1 MTTKAFW
8 QRIKP
13 LFSDKMKAIESD
25 IILVENEIITSEN
38 KEVAEKFNNF
48 FNEAVENLDIELFL
62 TEYTGDRLTCNL
74 PGKLDKYDDHP
85 SIKKINEN
93 LKLDIKFSFSDIT
106 FQEFENEILKLGIKK
121 AVQDGDIPTKVLIK
135 THDIVSNHLSN
146 YYNKAKNNQNYPVS
160 LKLANVVPVHKKEE
174 RILMKNYRPVS
185 LLPIVSKLFERN
197 MYNQILAYIDK
208 FLSPYLF
215 GFRKGHSTEQ
225 CLIIMLEAWK
235 KALDEKKNAGAI
247 LTDLSK
253 AFVCL
258 NHDLLTAKLRA
269 YGFDHDAL
277 VFVYSYLK
285 ERRQRTK
292 IGSSYSTWKEIKY
305 GVPQGSI
312 LGPLLFNIFLND
324 IFYFIN
330 NTKIANYADDNT
342 TYSMDENVPN
352 LLSILE
358 NETTALL
365 EWFKANEMKSNEDKC
380 HLLIINHQ
388 DENCVQLGNENIVG
402 SSFVDLLGIKI
413 DKNLNFNEHVSKL
426 TKKGNQKLHALARI
440 SKYLCKDKL
449 KIIMKTFINSQFNY
463 CPLPWMF
470 HNRTLNNKINRLH
483 ERALRIAYGNDS
495 SSFQELL
502 NLDNS
507 MTVHHRNLH
516 RLATEIYK
524 IKNNLSPI
532 PVQDIFKKHVNTHDL
547 RNNRYVPYIMVQK
560 LSDSGGQRLGKAF
573 P

>member
-1 MTTKAFW
+1 
-8 QRIKP
+8 
-13 LFSDKMKAIESD
+13 
-25 IILVENEIITSEN
+25 
-38 KEVAEKFNNF
+38 
-48 FNEAVENLDIELFL
+48 
-62 TEYTGDRLTCNL
+62 
-74 PGKLDKYDDHP
+74 
-85 SIKKINEN
+85 
-93 LKLDIKFSFSDIT
+93 
-106 FQEFENEILKLGIKK
+106 
-121 AVQDGDIPTKVLIK
+121 
-135 THDIVSNHLSN
+135 
-146 YYNKAKNNQNYPVS
+146 
-160 LKLANVVPVHKKEE
+160 
-174 RILMKNYRPVS
+174 
-185 LLPIVSKLFERN
+185 

-215 GFRKGHSTEQ
+215 GFRKGHNTEQ

-235 KALDEKKNAGAI
+235 KALDEKKNTGAI

-253 AFVCL
+253 AFDCL
-258 NHDLLTAKLRA
+258 NHDLLTAKLKA

-277 VFVYSYLK
+277 IFIYSYLK

-292 IGSSYSTWKEIKY
+292 IGSSYSPWKEIKY
-305 GVPQGSI
+305 GVNQGSI

-342 TYSMDENVPN
+342 TYFMDENVPN
-352 LLSILE
+352 LLNILE

-365 EWFKANEMKSNEDKC
+365 KWFKANEMKSNEDKC
-380 HLLIINHQ
+380 HLLIIDHQ

-402 SSFVDLLGIKI
+402 SSSVDLLGIKI

-440 SKYLCKDKL
+440 SKYLCKEKL
-449 KIIMKTFINSQFNY
+449 KIIMKTFINSHFNY
-463 CPLPWMF
+463 CPLTWMF

-483 ERALRIAYGNDS
+483 ERALRIAYDNES

-516 RLATEIYK
+516 RLATEMYK
-524 IKNNLSPI
+524 SKNNLSTI
-532 PVQDIFKKHVNTHDL
+532 LVQDIFKEHVYTHYL
-547 RNNRYVPYIMVQK
+547 RNNRSWELLNYHPLWYRNYQIPGAK
-560 LSDSGGQRLGKAF
+560 DLGKHSHKY
-573 P
+573 

>member
-1 MTTKAFW
+1 MNYRSYKKFNENLFRDELKNTLLNIDNANMNYDKFKDIFMKILNKYAPMKKKCIRGNNAPFMNKTLCKAFMHISKSKNRFNKIPTEDNKRLYKRQRNFCVSLLKKEKRNYYNNLDLKIFDDNKTFW

-25 IILVENEIITSEN
+25 IVLVENEIITSDN

-74 PGKLDKYDDHP
+74 QEKLDKYDDHP

-93 LKLDIKFSFSDIT
+93 VKLDIKFSFSDIT
-106 FQEFENEILKLGIKK
+106 FQEFENEILKLDIKK

-135 THDIVSNHLSN
+135 THDIVSNHLSS
-146 YYNKAKNNQNYPVS
+146 YYNKAKNNQNYPAS

-174 RILMKNYRPVS
+174 RTLMKNYRPVS

-253 AFVCL
+253 AFDCL

-277 VFVYSYLK
+277 VFIYSYLK

-402 SSFVDLLGIKI
+402 SSPVDLLGIKI
-413 DKNLNFNEHVSKL
+413 DKNLNFK
-426 TKKGNQKLHALARI
+426 
-440 SKYLCKDKL
+440 
-449 KIIMKTFINSQFNY
+449 
-463 CPLPWMF
+463 
-470 HNRTLNNKINRLH
+470 
-483 ERALRIAYGNDS
+483 
-495 SSFQELL
+495 LL
-502 NLDNS
+502 N
-507 MTVHHRNLH
+507 
-516 RLATEIYK
+516 
-524 IKNNLSPI
+524 
-532 PVQDIFKKHVNTHDL
+532 
-547 RNNRYVPYIMVQK
+547 
-560 LSDSGGQRLGKAF
+560 
-573 P
+573 